1 MVQPIHIDEDDQ
13 LASAFAE
20 NKVLKSRLRDL
31 EVAHQD
37 LKFECNF
44 HIVKAAELRDVVEA
58 RTSDEIHEKLVSKAL
73 HNAELCHEL
82 EKVNAVLNESK
93 TEIGAFSKERE
104 KDKLILLQLSDI
116 VRTLQLVPLDYEKV
130 DTLTEFGGSQQEAS
144 LANIR
149 RKIGSSIHSC
159 RNSGWIFII

>member
-58 RTSDEIHEKLVSKAL
+58 RTSDEQ
-73 HNAELCHEL
+73 
-82 EKVNAVLNESK
+82 
-93 TEIGAFSKERE
+93 G
-104 KDKLILLQLSDI
+104 
-116 VRTLQLVPLDYEKV
+116 
-130 DTLTEFGGSQQEAS
+130 
-144 LANIR
+144 R
-149 RKIGSSIHSC
+149 RD
-159 RNSGWIFII
+159 R